1 MIKRMVSKK
10 LMPYAYLDYKLVDW
24 TIKTIDAFFIHDVT
38 PKVGS
43 IVYCNLAL
51 VAEHTVI
58 YVGDNKII
66 HLNGSG
72 LVEMVS
78 AEMFCDRLHG
88 RNPSFTIFCPVD
100 SDGKPIG
107 DKRTAEYAIS
117 SLGRHL
123 DYNLAFRNCHCFS
136 ASCLER
142 KNRVCPSFNALEI
155 LITENFGKYHWRA
168 SNLTHKH

>member
-1 MIKRMVSKK
+1 
-10 LMPYAYLDYKLVDW
+10 MPYAYLDYKLVDW

-51 VAEHTVI
+51 VAEHTGI

-78 AEMFCDRLHG
+78 AEIFCDRLHG
-88 RNPSFTIFCPVD
+88 RNKFLIVFSLSIRYRVPVVIQRTPLLDLFHIFHDDNIRQNVLCVLINRPWKNPQTIISRLSAFC
-100 SDGKPIG
+100 
-107 DKRTAEYAIS
+107 
-117 SLGRHL
+117 
-123 DYNLAFRNCHCFS
+123 F
-136 ASCLER
+136 
-142 KNRVCPSFNALEI
+142 
-155 LITENFGKYHWRA
+155 
-168 SNLTHKH
+168 